1 MAAVSRKGAA
11 DILCVETS
19 APITLRP
26 SIADSPAPHRSISSK
41 SLFSRPRSAATSALS
56 GPIRMA
62 HSVAVEVDTHAL
74 QQHSRLTGTH
84 MNAVPSRAAKPDDD
98 SNPSEFE
105 GEIREFIRRDV
116 AHLRRAVPDGASEQ
130 AVTSINSLLDRV
142 SGSSVTE
149 IDGLIADLSNVREF
163 LKNEGERVQREIASY
178 AQLSQVAMT
187 SVKIIAESMSQW
199 KSQVSD
205 ARLDRA

>member
-1 MAAVSRKGAA
+1 
-11 DILCVETS
+11 
-19 APITLRP
+19 
-26 SIADSPAPHRSISSK
+26 
-41 SLFSRPRSAATSALS
+41 
-56 GPIRMA
+56 
-62 HSVAVEVDTHAL
+62 
-74 QQHSRLTGTH
+74 
-84 MNAVPSRAAKPDDD
+84 MNAAPSRAVKPED
-98 SNPSEFE
+98 SQAPSEFE

-116 AHLRRAVPDGASEQ
+116 AHLRRALPEGAGEQ

-149 IDGLIADLSNVREF
+149 IDSLIDDLSNVRDF

-187 SVKIIAESMSQW
+187 SVKIIAESMHQW

>member
-1 MAAVSRKGAA
+1 
-11 DILCVETS
+11 
-19 APITLRP
+19 
-26 SIADSPAPHRSISSK
+26 
-41 SLFSRPRSAATSALS
+41 
-56 GPIRMA
+56 
-62 HSVAVEVDTHAL
+62 
-74 QQHSRLTGTH
+74 
-84 MNAVPSRAAKPDDD
+84 MNAAPSRAVKPEDAE
-98 SNPSEFE
+98 SPSEFE

-116 AHLRRAVPDGASEQ
+116 AHLRRALPEGASEQ

-149 IDGLIADLSNVREF
+149 IDSLIDDLRNVRDF
-163 LKNEGERVQREIASY
+163 LKNEGDRVQREIASY

-187 SVKIIAESMSQW
+187 SVKIIAESMHQW

>member
-1 MAAVSRKGAA
+1 
-11 DILCVETS
+11 
-19 APITLRP
+19 
-26 SIADSPAPHRSISSK
+26 
-41 SLFSRPRSAATSALS
+41 
-56 GPIRMA
+56 
-62 HSVAVEVDTHAL
+62 
-74 QQHSRLTGTH
+74 
-84 MNAVPSRAAKPDDD
+84 MNAAPARAAKIEDTETP
-98 SNPSEFE
+98 NEFE

-116 AHLRRAVPDGASEQ
+116 AHLRRAVPDGASEH

-149 IDGLIADLSNVREF
+149 IDSLIQDLSNVRDF
-163 LKNEGERVQREIASY
+163 LKNEGDRVQREIASY

>member
-1 MAAVSRKGAA
+1 MNAAPSRKLE
-11 DILCVETS
+11 DNES
-19 APITLRP
+19 PI
-26 SIADSPAPHRSISSK
+26 
-41 SLFSRPRSAATSALS
+41 
-56 GPIRMA
+56 
-62 HSVAVEVDTHAL
+62 
-74 QQHSRLTGTH
+74 
-84 MNAVPSRAAKPDDD
+84 
-98 SNPSEFE
+98 EFE

-116 AHLRRAVPDGASEQ
+116 AHLRRAVPEGTSEQ
-130 AVTSINSLLDRV
+130 AASSIHSLLDRV

-149 IDGLIADLSNVREF
+149 IDSLIADLSNVREF